1 MSRHPTFTVVLRWSH
16 AQHAYIG
23 QVQELPGVEGS
34 GTSYEEALASVL
46 QALRWR
52 QERDGEEE
60 PSPFSQMLLHNAA
73 EPEEDEEP
81 PEAR

>member
-1 MSRHPTFTVVLRWSH
+1 MRWSTVH
-16 AQHAYIG
+16 NAYLG
-23 QVQELPGVEGS
+23 QVQELDGVEGS
-34 GTSYEEALASVL
+34 GKSYEEALASVL

-60 PSPFSQMLLHNAA
+60 PLPFSQMLMNATP

-81 PEAR
+81 PETR